1 MILTSKERAYER
13 WGHTANSE
21 ETIVGRDIFQ
31 NSCTSCHDTGNG
43 IMGGKVSTRT
53 LQMLVVFAK
62 NSEEYFRK
70 LLVSPKDTNP
80 LAEKMPSY
88 KHYSE
93 RQVGDLI
100 AYLKSRWPESKTTCL
115 GCRSQLAG
123 DLSWERQSPYWYY
136 NSRFAGIASDTL
148 NFPDFSIIRIVTF

>member
-1 MILTSKERAYER
+1 MILTSKERAYEG

-21 ETIVGRDIFQ
+21 ETIAGRDIFQ
-31 NSCTSCHDTGNG
+31 NSCTSCHNTGNG

-70 LLVSPKDTNP
+70 LLVSPKDTNL

-88 KHYSE
+88 KH
-93 RQVGDLI
+93 
-100 AYLKSRWPESKTTCL
+100 
-115 GCRSQLAG
+115 
-123 DLSWERQSPYWYY
+123 
-136 NSRFAGIASDTL
+136 
-148 NFPDFSIIRIVTF
+148 